1 MHGYEQNEIERQT
14 EKKIKMIKQRRYRQ
28 QLLYVRLLLTALQ
41 EHNQRS
47 SPDCLLLQL
56 VAEAMK
62 EREKSNTS

>member
-28 QLLYVRLLLTALQ
+28 QLLYVRLLTALQ

-47 SPDCLLLQL
+47 CPDCLLLQL